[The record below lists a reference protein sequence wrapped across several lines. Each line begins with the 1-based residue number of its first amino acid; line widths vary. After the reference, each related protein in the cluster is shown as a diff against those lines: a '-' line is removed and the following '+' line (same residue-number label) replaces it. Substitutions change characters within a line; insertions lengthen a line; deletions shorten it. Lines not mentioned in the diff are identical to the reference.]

1 MSIPISVYTASLLPL
16 VVILTLYYLKVI
28 PSWIIKLY
36 FLSFLICGF
45 GWEIWYTYGWVD
57 GDPVWERR
65 SEELN
70 SVIPYQI
77 NWILNS
83 LYDAFVCVSGV
94 FWVWL
99 FGGRTLKLFNGINF
113 WALLILFVA
122 FVGQNIY
129 VELGIYQGQILAEH
143 EMSWAPL
150 SPKWIDTIDLFG
162 HTMKFNTQI
171 TWVLMVPIT
180 YFAIKKTKP

>member
-1 MSIPISVYTASLLPL
+1 MNVAISVYIASLLPL
-16 VVILTLYYLKVI
+16 IIISILFYFKII
-28 PSWIIKLY
+28 PFWIIKLY
-36 FLSFLICGF
+36 IISFLITGF

-57 GDPVWERR
+57 GDPVWDRR
-65 SEELN
+65 SNAQNKAL
-70 SVIPYQI
+70 PYQI

-99 FGGRTLKLFNGINF
+99 LGGRSLRLFKGINL
-113 WALLILFVA
+113 WAILILFIV

-129 VELGIYQGQILAEH
+129 VELVVYKGQIMDDH

-180 YFAIKKTKP
+180 YCLIKKLKD